1 MDMQELGQAMRA
13 ARKQRKLTQRQLSEQ
28 LGMSRATISAI
39 ENGTVNE
46 VGIRKVLAIC
56 SLLGLEMLI
65 QSHQPRRPTLH
76 TLVTEAAQRK
86 RRNT

>member
-1 MDMQELGQAMRA
+1 MDMQELGQTLRD
-13 ARKQRKLTQRQLSEQ
+13 ARKQRKLTQLQLSEQ
-28 LGMSRATISAI
+28 LGMSRATISAL

-56 SLLGLEMLI
+56 SLLGLELLV

-76 TLVTEAAQRK
+76 TLVTEAEQRK
-86 RRNT
+86 RGNT